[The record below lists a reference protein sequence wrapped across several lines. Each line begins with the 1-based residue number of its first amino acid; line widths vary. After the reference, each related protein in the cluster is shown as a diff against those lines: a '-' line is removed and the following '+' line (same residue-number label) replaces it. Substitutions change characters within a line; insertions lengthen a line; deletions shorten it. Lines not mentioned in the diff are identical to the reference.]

1 MKQKVETQEVD
12 KIKSTLLLKE
22 DEDKTVDVLLIEFDE
37 DNDTHLVKRL
47 REWMRQ
53 RQQLKLIEEQQQLAD
68 TVVDLD
74 SMTLKKLIMKLDN
87 LEKLLRELRRLS
99 QPILVKIPQM

>member
-53 RQQLKLIEEQQQLAD
+53 R
-68 TVVDLD
+68 
-74 SMTLKKLIMKLDN
+74 
-87 LEKLLRELRRLS
+87 
-99 QPILVKIPQM
+99 